1 MALKMLYLQELY
13 LRFHYTLN
21 MMQNIGLNLTMH
33 IKNHLS
39 MIFLI
44 ININFTN
51 CKQKAPITDNIPL
64 VLFDK
69 AIK

>member
-1 MALKMLYLQELY
+1 
-13 LRFHYTLN
+13 

>member
-1 MALKMLYLQELY
+1 
-13 LRFHYTLN
+13 
-21 MMQNIGLNLTMH
+21 MMQNMDLNLTMH
-33 IKNHLS
+33 IESHLS

-44 ININFTN
+44 INIIFTN